1 MLRDNPDESRGA
13 RGQWV
18 SVLSKWAKYGVL
30 AMIAADAV
38 GIMVVHNRLNQ
49 PAANVPSLSDDMPLA
64 VAETPLALPK
74 DALPRDV
81 LAKDNLQV
89 TNTVAQ
95 MDIQSLPAVSRIDPL
110 PAPMTVEPLA
120 LDTPQ
125 ASPRVARQMQAALR
139 APVIP
144 TVRIA
149 ELRPNRKATRT
160 FSSAFTNDIS
170 VSSQVSSTEADVDFS
185 RVREARELVQQS
197 GEAYDATR
205 LDPSLSPTDNIE
217 APVEAQSIVP
227 VPEFGG
233 NSQAQQLQLDLPAP
247 ATPETSTSTAGEI
260 PAS

>member
-1 MLRDNPDESRGA
+1 
-13 RGQWV
+13 
-18 SVLSKWAKYGVL
+18 
-30 AMIAADAV
+30 MIAADAV

-49 PAANVPSLSDDMPLA
+49 PVANVPSLADDMPLA
-64 VAETPLALPK
+64 VTEIPLALPK
-74 DALPRDV
+74 DALPKDV

-89 TNTVAQ
+89 TDTVAQ

-125 ASPRVARQMQAALR
+125 ASPRVARAMQAALR

-149 ELRPNRKATRT
+149 ELRPNRKSTRT
-160 FSSAFTNDIS
+160 FSSAFTSDIS
-170 VSSQVSSTEADVDFS
+170 VSTQVSAADADVDYA
-185 RVREARELVQQS
+185 RVRVARESAQQS

-205 LDPSLSPTDNIE
+205 LDPSSSTTDSIE
-217 APVEAQSIVP
+217 APVDAQSAVP

-233 NSQAQQLQLDLPAP
+233 TSEAQQLQLDLPAP
-247 ATPETSTSTAGEI
+247 AAPEASTSSAGEI

>member
-1 MLRDNPDESRGA
+1 M
-13 RGQWV
+13 

-49 PAANVPSLSDDMPLA
+49 PVANVPSLSDDMPLA
-64 VAETPLALPK
+64 VVETPLPLPK
-74 DALPRDV
+74 DAITSV
-81 LAKDNLQV
+81 ASANDNLQV
-89 TNTVAQ
+89 TDTVAQ

-120 LDTPQ
+120 LEMPK

-149 ELRPNRKATRT
+149 ELRPTRKSTRT
-160 FSSAFTNDIS
+160 FTTAFTNDIA
-170 VSSQVSSTEADVDFS
+170 VAPQVAGTEADVDFS
-185 RVREARELVQQS
+185 RVRAARESAQQS
-197 GEAYDATR
+197 GETYDATQ
-205 LDPSLSPTDNIE
+205 LDQSSSTTENIE
-217 APVEAQSIVP
+217 APIEAQSAVP

-233 NSQAQQLQLDLPAP
+233 TSEAQQLQLDLPAP
-247 ATPETSTSTAGEI
+247 AAPEARASTADEI